1 MMKHS
6 PFVLLFVLS
15 LLLVIGCEPEPPKA
29 TVATVVGE
37 WVVQAAKRNER
48 KTQLLEG
55 TYFVFAQDGNMRSN
69 LPLYESAAE
78 WVSPFEFSNDSTL
91 RFGTPPMNYT
101 LKNWSD
107 STLELEFTTR
117 GLPFWLFLKR
127 AVAPVGQQDSIVE

>member
-6 PFVLLFVLS
+6 PFVLLFVFILAV
-15 LLLVIGCEPEPPKA
+15 VIGCKPEPPKA

-69 LPLYESAAE
+69 LPLYETPNE
-78 WVSPFEFSNDSTL
+78 WVSPFELTNDTTL

-107 STLELEFTTR
+107 TTLELEFSTR
-117 GLPFWLFLKR
+117 GLPFWLLLKR
-127 AVAPVGQQDSIVE
+127 AVAPVGPQDSIDN

>member
-1 MMKHS
+1 MKHS
-6 PFVLLFVLS
+6 PFVLLLIFVLT
-15 LLLVIGCEPEPPKA
+15 VAMGCKPEPPKA

-48 KTQLLEG
+48 KTQLLDG

-69 LPLYESAAE
+69 LPLYETAEE

-107 STLELEFTTR
+107 STLELEFSTR
-117 GLPFWLFLKR
+117 GLPFWLLLKR
-127 AVAPVGQQDSIVE
+127 AMTPVGQRDSIVN